1 MTSPEGLIASDIGV
15 RTIDDMP
22 LDDIIASIEQV
33 QADKASAMSLNEA
46 LHDPR
51 YEMVNTVYDPINGS
65 FVVLAERN
73 PKLPASSAFAEMG
86 YASLSPYT
94 SWTRDE
100 RVGELRDKLG
110 IRKYYDMKRA
120 DGTVRGALR
129 LVKTPV
135 MAARWF
141 IEPAS
146 KSPLDVSIAK
156 FVEKNLFEDLNMPFE
171 RVLEDAL
178 LMCEYGYMPLE
189 KVYSLDIDGKIV
201 LKKLAPR
208 HPLDIQEWIFDMNGG
223 PNGVIMDATEA
234 NGWSSVAIPIEKL
247 VVFTLEQEAGDI
259 RGISLLRSAYKHY
272 YYKDTLY
279 KIDAIQ
285 KERHG
290 IGVPIIKLPMG
301 YTEQDKQLAENLG
314 RNLRTNERAHI
325 TVPANWEVGF
335 AELKG
340 QPVDC
345 LPSIKH
351 HNDQIMGNILAPFY
365 NDPSATQDSM
375 AMFYKATRYIATTI
389 AGTFNRYVIKPLVDF
404 NYAGGKY
411 PILRARRIGENED
424 LRAWSFAFRNL
435 VGTNAIIP
443 DDILEE
449 FLRTELDLPPA
460 DTATARPAMAPR
472 ATEKLVARQDSNVES
487 VPVTQP
493 TQVAQTPGNTT
504 NTAKNVGPPK
514 VGLPRQK
521 GTPPVGNP
529 KRNSGTDRS
538 GG

>member
-1 MTSPEGLIASDIGV
+1 MTSPEE
-15 RTIDDMP
+15 P
-22 LDDIIASIEQV
+22 EDIINAIEQ
-33 QADKASAMSLNEA
+33 QHAERQRSFSEYMSKY
-46 LHDPR
+46 DT
-51 YEMVNTVYDPINGS
+51 VNAVYDPVHGS
-65 FVVLAERN
+65 YVIMAERD
-73 PKLPASSAFAEMG
+73 PKLGLDTAFTEMG
-86 YASLSPYT
+86 YASLSPFT

-100 RVGELRDKLG
+100 RVGELRDKQG

-146 KSPLDVSIAK
+146 DSAIDKNIAK
-156 FVEKNLFEDLNMPFE
+156 FVEENLFEGLNMPFE

-189 KVYSLDIDGKIV
+189 KVYALSSDGKIV

-208 HPLDIQEWIFDMNGG
+208 HPLDIQEWLFDMEGG
-223 PNGVIMDATEA
+223 PNGIIMDATEA
-234 NGWSSVAIPIEKL
+234 NGWNASAIPIEKL

-290 IGVPIIKLPMG
+290 IGIPIIKMPLG
-301 YTEQDKQLAENLG
+301 YTADDKRLAEDLG

-325 TVPANWEVGF
+325 TVPMNWEVAF
-335 AELKG
+335 AKLEG

-365 NDPSATQDSM
+365 NDPGAKEDSM
-375 AMFYKATRYIATTI
+375 TMFYKATRYIASTI
-389 AGTFNRYVIKPLVDF
+389 AGTFNRYVIKQLVDF
-404 NYAGGKY
+404 NYSRGKY

-424 LRAWSFAFRNL
+424 LRTWSFAFRNL
-435 VGTNAIIP
+435 VGTDAIRP
-443 DDILEE
+443 DAPLEA
-449 FLRTELDLPPA
+449 FLRKELDLPPA
-460 DTATARPAMAPR
+460 DPTTVRLRPTPQAPGGGS
-472 ATEKLVARQDSNVES
+472 ADS
-487 VPVTQP
+487 
-493 TQVAQTPGNTT
+493 PGNTT
-504 NTAKNVGPPK
+504 NPAANVGPPK
-514 VGLPRQK
+514 IGPPRQK
-521 GTPPVGNP
+521 TTPPVGTP
-529 KRNSGTDRS
+529 KGNSGTDRS
-538 GG
+538 GGGK